1 MKRLEYR
8 AIEVGLE
15 RLRGVSKNQLRSL
28 VIYRRKRCDTTGV
41 RVSPLA
47 FLFIGSIKCLVPPH
61 NVGLIPQ
68 MVGQLAD
75 SPFAAIAARTE
86 CETKMSGRKG
96 GPELVVVA
104 SCVHAAP
111 EFLHRR
117 LEGSVYNVST
127 VHLPSQQIG

>member
-75 SPFAAIAARTE
+75 IRLRSPQRLAVCRD
-86 CETKMSGRKG
+86 SGKDG
-96 GPELVVVA
+96 V
-104 SCVHAAP
+104 
-111 EFLHRR
+111 
-117 LEGSVYNVST
+117 
-127 VHLPSQQIG
+127 